1 MQYSEIN
8 YKKQSFLITSAL
20 FVLLFLLLFYLS
32 FNKQSIILDLEGGGG
47 GGEIA
52 VNFGNNDLG
61 SGENAESIELI
72 QPTPVSKQPEIVV
85 EEKLVTNAAD
95 NEVSVNTL
103 EKKSLEIQKKTIE
116 QPIEVIKP
124 KPSKSTTDALA
135 NLLNGN
141 SKGGDGNDNDSGNKG
156 KANGDPKAT
165 GYNGGDGTGTGTG
178 SGGGNGSGQ
187 GIGTGSGYGSGNSS
201 GSGGGNGNWKL
212 DGRKLSTSSKQVQK
226 CNEYG
231 TVVVQVTVNRNGNV
245 IATKYAKGTT
255 NTSQCLLEP
264 AYATAKSYK
273 WQPDNNAPE
282 TQIGI
287 ITINFKLS
295 E

>member
-32 FNKQSIILDLEGGGG
+32 YNKQSIILDLEGGGG

-52 VNFGNNDLG
+52 VNFGNSDLG
-61 SGENAESIELI
+61 SGENLESMELT
-72 QPTPVSKQPEIVV
+72 QPTPVSKQPETVV

-95 NEVSVNTL
+95 NEVSVNA
-103 EKKSLEIQKKTIE
+103 SDKKTVEIPKKPIE
-116 QPIEVIKP
+116 KPIEVVKP

-135 NLLNGN
+135 NLLTGN
-141 SKGGDGNDNDSGNKG
+141 AKGGDGDDNVSGNKG

-165 GYNGGDGTGTGTG
+165 GYNGGGGTGTG

-187 GIGTGSGYGSGNSS
+187 GIGSGSGYGSGN
-201 GSGGGNGNWKL
+201 GSGTGSGNGNWKL
-212 DGRKLSTSSKQVQK
+212 EGRKLSASSKQVQK

-245 IATKYAKGTT
+245 IAAKYAKGTT

-273 WQPDNNAPE
+273 WQPDPDAPE
-282 TQIGI
+282 TQIGF